1 MDMTDTFIL
10 ATPAGLIT
18 EIRNVSQ
25 TDHPPILHPVGVDT
39 VYFYWYKI
47 LYGVH
52 AKIGLLK
59 KKKKKKKTS
68 SPCGAARN
76 SAVYLLLISELKA
89 VKSSTFG
96 NVLQNWMYD

>member
-59 KKKKKKKTS
+59 KKNKKQKKN
-68 SPCGAARN
+68 P
-76 SAVYLLLISELKA
+76 LLPVDQQE
-89 VKSSTFG
+89 T
-96 NVLQNWMYD
+96 VLFIFCWYQN

>member
-59 KKKKKKKTS
+59 KKKKKK
-68 SPCGAARN
+68 P
-76 SAVYLLLISELKA
+76 LLPVEQQE
-89 VKSSTFG
+89 T
-96 NVLQNWMYD
+96 VLFIFCWYQN

>member
-39 VYFYWYKI
+39 VYFY
-47 LYGVH
+47 
-52 AKIGLLK
+52 
-59 KKKKKKKTS
+59 
-68 SPCGAARN
+68 
-76 SAVYLLLISELKA
+76 
-89 VKSSTFG
+89 
-96 NVLQNWMYD
+96 